1 MVKKRVPK
9 KIELEITEYI
19 KVLRADKIPIRKVV
33 LFGSYAKGTENKW
46 SDIDL
51 CVISPKFKNPWNAL
65 QYLMKKRLN
74 DRTPVI
80 EPIGL
85 SPEDFSDE
93 YDSLVYEIKTNGI
106 EIPLIKNVS
115 IKRNIH

>member
-9 KIELEITEYI
+9 KIESEITEYV
-19 KVLRADKIPIRKVV
+19 KVLKADNIPIRRVV

-51 CVISPKFKNPWNAL
+51 CIISPKFKNPWNAL

-74 DRTPVI
+74 DHTPVI

-85 SPEDFSDE
+85 SPEDFSDD
-93 YDSLVYEIKTNGI
+93 YDSLVYEIKKNGI
-106 EIPLIKNVS
+106 EIPFTQKYLP
-115 IKRNIH
+115 KRNIH